1 MNFDYPWSLV
11 SLGVAVLVVG
21 VPSLLLASRGGRFRG
36 LPGWAGFWVFFS
48 ILLVLLSRVTP
59 WVGFTLLGLLLLGSL
74 REYFYL
80 APLRPQDR
88 WAVLFAYLSVPA
100 SLYAIFI
107 DSYPAFATAIM
118 MVLFLFIPTGLSL
131 GSPEKG
137 LLDSTG
143 RVMLAMLV
151 FVFCGEHLA
160 WMANEPSG
168 RLELFGTLVLVS
180 ELPQR
185 LTGRIRL
192 HDGVFRAL
200 GGMTVSFAAAAGVGA
215 WLAPYIGL
223 DPREGLIAG
232 LLVCLCVT
240 AGGVVTAA
248 VAHDL
253 SLSAS
258 NARLGRA
265 ALLDRITPAI
275 YAAPL
280 YYHYVSHFA

>member
-1 MNFDYPWSLV
+1 MNFDYPWSI
-11 SLGVAVLVVG
+11 VALAVTILVVG

-36 LPGWAGFWVFFS
+36 LPGWAGFWFFFG
-48 ILLVLLSRVTP
+48 ILLVILSRSPNWIGYV
-59 WVGFTLLGLLLLGSL
+59 LLGLLLFGCV

-80 APLRPQDR
+80 APLRRQDR
-88 WAVLFAYLSVPA
+88 WAILFAYLSIPTI
-100 SLYAIFI
+100 LYAIFI
-107 DSYPAFATAIM
+107 DSYPAFVTAI
-118 MVLFLFIPTGLSL
+118 VIFLFLFIPTGLSL

-137 LLDSTG
+137 LLDSMG
-143 RVMLAMLV
+143 RVLLALLV
-151 FVFCGEHLA
+151 FVFCGGHLA
-160 WMANEPSG
+160 WMSHEPPG
-168 RLELFGTLVLVS
+168 TLELFGTLVLVS

-192 HDGVFRAL
+192 HDGVLRTL
-200 GGMTVSFAAAAGVGA
+200 VGMAISFVAAAGIGA
-215 WLAPYIGL
+215 WLAPWSGL
-223 DPREGLIAG
+223 EPREGLLAG

-240 AGGVVTAA
+240 AGGVVTGA

-258 NARLGRA
+258 SARLGRA

>member
-11 SLGVAVLVVG
+11 GLGVAVFAVG
-21 VPSLLLASRGGRFRG
+21 VPSVLLASRGGRFRG

-48 ILLVLLSRVTP
+48 LLLVLLSRVTP
-59 WVGFTLLGLLLLGSL
+59 WVGYPLLGLLLLGAL

-80 APLRPQDR
+80 APLRTQDR
-88 WAVLFAYLSVPA
+88 WAILFAYLSVPA
-100 SLYAIFI
+100 GLYAIFI
-107 DSYPAFATAIM
+107 DSYPAFLTAILIF
-118 MVLFLFIPTGLSL
+118 LFLLLPTGLSL

-137 LLDSTG
+137 LLDSMG
-143 RVMLAMLV
+143 RVLLGLLV

-160 WMANEPSG
+160 WMAHEPPG
-168 RLELFGTLVLVS
+168 RLELFGTLVVVS
-180 ELPQR
+180 GFPQR
-185 LTGRIRL
+185 VTGRIRL
-192 HDGVFRAL
+192 HDGVLRSL
-200 GGMTVSFAAAAGVGA
+200 TGMLVSFAAAAGIGA
-215 WLAPYIGL
+215 WLAPWSGL
-223 DPREGLIAG
+223 EPREGLIAG

-240 AGGVVTAA
+240 AGGVVTGA

-258 NARLGRA
+258 SARLGRA